1 MWCKAGCLPSSL
13 LLFICI
19 MSWAH
24 ILQSR
29 CWEFLWNLGKIYF
42 ETWWVVLFISLSPVY
57 PRGSPCYL
65 CHLLEQ
71 KDLGFHNLWFDL
83 CPLTVSPYP
92 TFQDQRFGF
101 CSFSEMGVHLFWRI
115 KCFGSWN
122 THVFFLS
129 LKLLLFR
136 HIVFPRSQ
144 NTNGIKNNHLN
155 ASHGL
160 PLSIPGISMHSVGST
175 CIFPIFLGS
184 LVETEREKIDIGPQ
198 EIQWQALVPWI
209 TSWGLEPSNGLSPS
223 MPKNTWPILSSNVQ
237 CQMSRYVS

>member
-1 MWCKAGCLPSSL
+1 MHHELGSCSPKQMLGVSVEFGQNIFWEV
-13 LLFICI
+13 
-19 MSWAH
+19 MSDR
-24 ILQSR
+24 I
-29 CWEFLWNLGKIYF
+29 EN
-42 ETWWVVLFISLSPVY
+42 VLFISLSPVY
-57 PRGSPCYL
+57 PRASPCYL

-71 KDLGFHNLWFDL
+71 KDLGFHNLWFNL

-101 CSFSEMGVHLFWRI
+101 CSFSEMRVHLYWRI

-129 LKLLLFR
+129 LMLLLFS

-160 PLSIPGISMHSVGST
+160 PHPISGISMHSVGST
-175 CIFPIFLGS
+175 FILPIFLGS
-184 LVETEREKIDIGPQ
+184 LVETDKRENWHK
-198 EIQWQALVPWI
+198 AHKK
-209 TSWGLEPSNGLSPS
+209 SNGRL
-223 MPKNTWPILSSNVQ
+223 
-237 CQMSRYVS
+237 